1 MHNLCPAQAM
11 NIRCGC
17 GACFFA
23 SPTLSTSAA
32 GPPPAP
38 QAVSWGNMLFGARIS
53 SVFGLFWGHFWRELR
68 KATVTNSYL
77 RKTEVEREKA
87 RGGDMSLSLE

>member
-1 MHNLCPAQAM
+1 MHNLCLAQAM

-17 GACFFA
+17 SACFSLA
-23 SPTLSTSAA
+23 PRSL
-32 GPPPAP
+32 PAP

-68 KATVTNSYL
+68 KATVTHSYL
-77 RKTEVEREKA
+77 RKTDDERQKA
-87 RGGDMSLSLE
+87 RDGDMSPSLE